1 MLFMKGIFSSIFNFL
16 VIGQSV
22 VNTIETIIRNPL
34 PVSHMFPEVGQL
46 IELKFLVFMN
56 IHFIHFTTE
65 KANLRIFWRYKNDD
79 YLDNYENMHLLKD
92 VHICINRVIGEISF
106 MKVWRSQS
114 K

>member
-1 MLFMKGIFSSIFNFL
+1 MERRIFQSSIDKAVVLFMKGIFSSIFNFL

-22 VNTIETIIRNPL
+22 VNTVETIIRNPL

-79 YLDNYENMHLLKD
+79 YFNNL
-92 VHICINRVIGEISF
+92 
-106 MKVWRSQS
+106 
-114 K
+114 